1 MVSFAIETNVVPKAV
16 PDLPKTDDDEV
27 EDIDAAEALRRAG
40 VEDSEIEAA
49 IAAIRVQKAEDL
61 PRPPY
66 PSLPNLSAGVPMS
79 AKIAAMQAYI
89 EKLSYNFT
97 GVDYFDVRKHRAIGR
112 ILDTGRQVTKQ
123 ALPIKCVEA
132 VFVAISLTQGLREL
146 ERVPFSFRSQVGG
159 ITYKHIVLAIKHE
172 NKWGSVGLS
181 RRRELYY
188 KDLVYDS
195 LAELLLEYKRSYER
209 VFHTLRR
216 VKIGLPVPHEPDAR
230 EPICWGYVS
239 VKCAD
244 VANATQAV
252 ASFGKS
258 THKLGEKWKADCEK
272 AKKLGAPMPLPPY
285 QQKKLEVRK
294 AKDSGLVTSTA
305 RAELSDSSEEERA
318 AADVAEAQEAA
329 EQDAG
334 AAPEQTAADAM
345 QNAEDKMAAIQAVD
359 TQPNRPSFLAV

>member
-1 MVSFAIETNVVPKAV
+1 MAPTNPADTNV
-16 PDLPKTDDDEV
+16 PDADDKDE
-27 EDIDAAEALRRAG
+27 DSDAAEALRNAG
-40 VEDSEIEAA
+40 VSDAEIEAA
-49 IAAIRVQKAEDL
+49 IAAIRVQKADDL
-61 PRPPY
+61 PRRPY
-66 PSLPNLSAGVPMS
+66 PSLPNLAAGAPMS

-97 GVDYFDVRKHRAIGR
+97 GVDYFDVRKHRAVSR

-159 ITYKHIVLAIKHE
+159 ITYKHIVLALKHE

-216 VKIGLPVPHEPDAR
+216 VKVGLPVPHEQDAR
-230 EPICWGYVS
+230 EPICWGYIS
-239 VKCAD
+239 VKCID
-244 VANATQAV
+244 VANATHAV
-252 ASFGKS
+252 ASFGRN
-258 THKLGEKWKADCEK
+258 TQKLSEKWKADCEK
-272 AKKLGAPMPLPPY
+272 AKKLGANPPLPPY
-285 QQKKLEVRK
+285 QQKKLEARK
-294 AKDSGLVTSTA
+294 AKDSGLVASTT

-318 AADVAEAQEAA
+318 AADVAEAEAA

-334 AAPEQTAADAM
+334 DAPAQTTADAM
-345 QNAEDKMAAIQAVD
+345 HNAEDRMAAIRAED